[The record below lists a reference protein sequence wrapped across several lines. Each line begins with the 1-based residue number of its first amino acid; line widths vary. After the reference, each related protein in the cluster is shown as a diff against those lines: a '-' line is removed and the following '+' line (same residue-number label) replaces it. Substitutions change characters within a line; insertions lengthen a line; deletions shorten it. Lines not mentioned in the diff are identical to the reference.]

1 MFDNFDTIRMAR
13 NMGAHA
19 MMRQSLVAQNVANA
33 DTPGYQARDLGKFTD
48 TAGSGFDLA
57 MRATDA
63 RHFSGGAMAAAP
75 ILTETG
81 GRSPNGN
88 TVSLEDEMMR
98 AADISREHNL
108 SLTVY
113 KSALGLL
120 RAGLGRR

>member
-1 MFDNFDTIRMAR
+1 MFDSFDTLRMAR
-13 NMGAHA
+13 SLGEHA
-19 MMRQSLVAQNVANA
+19 MARQRLVAQNVANA
-33 DTPGYQARDLGKFTD
+33 DTPGYQARDLASFTSAD
-48 TAGSGFDLA
+48 GFDLA
-57 MRATDA
+57 MRATDP
-63 RHFSGGAMAAAP
+63 RHLSGDPTGQQHV
-75 ILTETG
+75 ITETN

-98 AADISREHNL
+98 AADISHEHEL